1 LAHRAQALVFLGCI
15 LAAAAAAH
23 LGAGAARADRCSHA
37 NIYDDVN
44 YWVVEEDELRVCHHL
59 DKTR

>member
-1 LAHRAQALVFLGCI
+1 LAQRAQALVFLGCI
-15 LAAAAAAH
+15 LAAAAAAY
-23 LGAGAARADRCSHA
+23 LGADAARADHWSHA

-44 YWVVEEDELRVCHHL
+44 YWLVEGDVLRVCHHL

>member
-15 LAAAAAAH
+15 LAAAAAY
-23 LGAGAARADRCSHA
+23 LGADAARADHWSHA

-44 YWVVEEDELRVCHHL
+44 YWVVEEGQLRVCDHL